1 MRTAV
6 TKRYIDAT
14 DETKAKLAKAFD
26 VTPKFVYMALTYRQ
40 DSETARKIRY
50 TAVAHYGAK
59 PMRHSP
65 ECDTLYNTEIDGVE
79 YMRQAFDNGAVL
91 LWRKG
96 TPEVSVRFRDR
107 EEQFNCESMIDFS
120 KIQLYAESL

>member
-65 ECDTLYNTEIDGVE
+65 NATRFITRKSTEWNTCGRLSTTVRC
-79 YMRQAFDNGAVL
+79 YCGARVHRRL
-91 LWRKG
+91 
-96 TPEVSVRFRDR
+96 
-107 EEQFNCESMIDFS
+107 
-120 KIQLYAESL
+120 A